1 MAAARPSPAFLGSI
15 SWLPF
20 LAPDL
25 SAAMVIKLFRKLG
38 VQSKVLAMVLLASL
52 LSLLLTGLVSYS
64 IGSKVLT
71 TAVTNQLVALRN
83 SRVDALKDYF
93 GFLRNH
99 VLTMSE
105 GFLVIDGLRDFRAA
119 YPKLQNTTLS
129 AEQQK
134 KLVAY
139 YTDVFIPK
147 LKKNVD
153 GEPALATYLPNTPAD
168 RYLTYH
174 YTANN
179 PRAPKLD
186 ELEDAGDGSEY
197 SGVHRKYSKRFHRL
211 TEVFGYRDIFLVD
224 IDSGNVLFSVAK
236 EADMGSNLK
245 TGIYADTALG
255 RTFEEIRKSHD
266 PYFVYISDMEHYKAS
281 FGEPAFFIG
290 STVFDGDKFI
300 GALIYQLNPEAIDR
314 VMTDNKKWEQQ
325 GLGKTG
331 ESFLVGQDFKF
342 RSSPRVFLENPDQYF
357 KILRAQG
364 VSQEKIDWI
373 KRANSPV
380 LIQEVKT
387 EGARRALAGQTGETQ
402 DIDYRGKLVLKS
414 YQPIR
419 IGTLEWG
426 LVSKIDKAEAL
437 QGVRRL
443 RDAMLLLGAILIPL
457 LTLMS
462 LALARSFIQPIQRLM
477 RATKQIIA
485 GDSAVQVK
493 VDSEDEFG
501 ELSHS
506 FNSMAHTLQQRE
518 ESIRSQ
524 LQENDRL
531 LLNILPARTAERLKQ
546 GEQSITEQYP
556 SVSVLYADLEGFQ
569 DLSAE
574 LAPDQ
579 AIVVLN
585 ELIGAF
591 DDAAERCGVEK
602 LRSTGSNYLAVCGLS
617 VPRIDDEKRT
627 VELALA
633 MLQVVERLSAKHG
646 VRLSLDI
653 GIHAGAL
660 AAGVVGSGKFYYDV
674 WGETVTIA
682 RAIHISP
689 KQNVIQV
696 TDPVRQALDGLY
708 SFEPLAPVEVKGE
721 GVITVWELT
730 RLDPAL
736 VPAAVGGPT

>member
-1 MAAARPSPAFLGSI
+1 
-15 SWLPF
+15 
-20 LAPDL
+20 
-25 SAAMVIKLFRKLG
+25 MVIKLFRKLG

-52 LSLLLTGLVSYS
+52 LSLLLTGLLSYN
-64 IGSKVLT
+64 IGSRVLT
-71 TAVTNQLVALRN
+71 TAVTNQLVAMRN
-83 SRVDALKDYF
+83 ARAEALKDYF

-105 GFLVIDGLRDFRAA
+105 GFLVVDSIRDFRAA
-119 YPKLQNTTLS
+119 YPKLENIKLNP
-129 AEQQK
+129 EQRK

-147 LKKNVD
+147 LKKNVEGD
-153 GEPALATYLPNTPAD
+153 PALATYLPQNGAD
-168 RYLTYH
+168 SFFSYY

-179 PRAPKLD
+179 PNPENFELLD
-186 ELEDAGDGSEY
+186 DAGDGSEY
-197 SGVHRKYSKRFHRL
+197 SAFHRKYNKPFRRL
-211 TEVFGYRDIFLVD
+211 AKIFGYSDVFLVD
-224 IDSGNVLFSVAK
+224 IDTANVVYSVAK

-245 TGIYADTALG
+245 TGVFADTALA
-255 RTFEEIRKSHD
+255 RTFDEVRKSRD
-266 PYFVYISDMEHYKAS
+266 PNFVYISDIEHYKAS

-300 GALIYQLNPEAIDR
+300 GALIYQINPEEIDR
-314 VMTDNKKWEQQ
+314 VMTFNRKWELK

-331 ESFLVGQDFKF
+331 EAFVVGQDFKL
-342 RSSPRVFLENPDQYF
+342 RSSLRTFLQNPDQYF
-357 KILRAQG
+357 QTLRSGG

-387 EGARRALAGQTGETQ
+387 EGAKLSLAGQSGEMEEV
-402 DIDYRGKLVLKS
+402 DYRGKRVLKS
-414 YQPIR
+414 FQPLR
-419 IGTLEWG
+419 IGKHEWG
-426 LVSKIDKAEAL
+426 LVVKIDRAEAL
-437 QGVRRL
+437 QGVRHM
-443 RDAMLLLGAILIPL
+443 RDALLLLGAILIPL

-462 LALARSFIQPIQRLM
+462 LALARSFIRPIQRLM
-477 RATKQIIA
+477 GATKQIIA

-493 VDSEDEFG
+493 VDSADEFG
-501 ELSHS
+501 ELSSS
-506 FNSMAHTLQQRE
+506 FNSMAATLQQRE
-518 ESIRSQ
+518 EAIRSQ

-574 LAPDQ
+574 LEPDQ

-696 TDPVRQALDGLY
+696 TEPVRQALDGLY

-721 GVITVWELT
+721 GVIPIWELT

-736 VPAAVGGPT
+736 VAVAVGGAA

>member
-1 MAAARPSPAFLGSI
+1 
-15 SWLPF
+15 
-20 LAPDL
+20 
-25 SAAMVIKLFRKLG
+25 MVIKLFRKLG

-64 IGSKVLT
+64 IGSNVLT

-83 SRVDALKDYF
+83 SRAEALQDYF

-99 VLTMSE
+99 VLTSSE
-105 GFLVIDGLRDFRAA
+105 GFLVIDGLKDFRAA
-119 YPKLQNTTLS
+119 FPKLQNTTLS

-147 LKKNVD
+147 LKKNLE

-168 RYLTYH
+168 RYLSYH

-179 PRAPKLD
+179 PRAPHLD

-197 SGVHRKYSKRFHRL
+197 SAVHRKYAKRFHRL
-211 TEVFGYRDIFLVD
+211 AEVFGYRDIFLVD

-255 RTFEEIRKSHD
+255 KTFDEIRKSRD
-266 PYFVYISDMEHYKAS
+266 PYFVYISDFEHYKAS

-300 GALIYQLNPEAIDR
+300 GALIYQINPEAIDR
-314 VMTDNKKWEQQ
+314 VMTFNKKWEDK

-331 ESFLVGQDFKF
+331 ESFLVGQDFKL
-342 RSSPRVFLENPDQYF
+342 RSSFREFLETPDQYF
-357 KILRAQG
+357 KTLRSKG

-387 EGARRALAGQTGETQ
+387 EGAKRSLAGQSGEMEEV
-402 DIDYRGKLVLKS
+402 DYRGKRVLKS
-414 YQPIR
+414 FQPLR
-419 IGTLEWG
+419 IGNHEWG
-426 LVSKIDKAEAL
+426 LVAKIDKAEAL

-443 RDAMLLLGAILIPL
+443 RDALLLLGAILIPL

-462 LALARSFIQPIQRLM
+462 LALARTFIRPIQRLIG
-477 RATKQIIA
+477 ATKQIIA

-493 VDSEDEFG
+493 VDSADEFG
-501 ELSHS
+501 ELSSS
-506 FNSMAHTLQQRE
+506 FNSMAATLQQRE
-518 ESIRSQ
+518 EAIRSQ

-574 LAPDQ
+574 LEPDQ

-633 MLQVVERLSAKHG
+633 MLQVVDRLSAKHG

-696 TDPVRQALDGLY
+696 TEPVRRALDGLY
-708 SFEPLAPVEVKGE
+708 SFEPLPPVEVKGE
-721 GVITVWELT
+721 GVIPIWELT

-736 VPAAVGGPT
+736 VAVAVGGAA

>member
-1 MAAARPSPAFLGSI
+1 
-15 SWLPF
+15 
-20 LAPDL
+20 
-25 SAAMVIKLFRKLG
+25 MVIKLFRKLG

-83 SRVDALKDYF
+83 SRAEALKDYF

-197 SGVHRKYSKRFHRL
+197 SAVHRKYAKRFHRL

-255 RTFEEIRKSHD
+255 RTFEEIRKSRD

-300 GALIYQLNPEAIDR
+300 GALIYQLNPDAIDR

-342 RSSPRVFLENPDQYF
+342 RSSPRAFLENPDQYF

-387 EGARRALAGQTGETQ
+387 EGAKRSLAGQTGEAEEN
-402 DIDYRGKLVLKS
+402 DYRG
-414 YQPIR
+414 IR
-419 IGTLEWG
+419 
-426 LVSKIDKAEAL
+426 V
-437 QGVRRL
+437 
-443 RDAMLLLGAILIPL
+443 
-457 LTLMS
+457 
-462 LALARSFIQPIQRLM
+462 
-477 RATKQIIA
+477 
-485 GDSAVQVK
+485 
-493 VDSEDEFG
+493 
-501 ELSHS
+501 
-506 FNSMAHTLQQRE
+506 
-518 ESIRSQ
+518 
-524 LQENDRL
+524 
-531 LLNILPARTAERLKQ
+531 
-546 GEQSITEQYP
+546 
-556 SVSVLYADLEGFQ
+556 
-569 DLSAE
+569 
-574 LAPDQ
+574 
-579 AIVVLN
+579 
-585 ELIGAF
+585 
-591 DDAAERCGVEK
+591 
-602 LRSTGSNYLAVCGLS
+602 
-617 VPRIDDEKRT
+617 
-627 VELALA
+627 
-633 MLQVVERLSAKHG
+633 
-646 VRLSLDI
+646 
-653 GIHAGAL
+653 
-660 AAGVVGSGKFYYDV
+660 
-674 WGETVTIA
+674 
-682 RAIHISP
+682 
-689 KQNVIQV
+689 
-696 TDPVRQALDGLY
+696 
-708 SFEPLAPVEVKGE
+708 
-721 GVITVWELT
+721 
-730 RLDPAL
+730 
-736 VPAAVGGPT
+736 

>member
-1 MAAARPSPAFLGSI
+1 
-15 SWLPF
+15 
-20 LAPDL
+20 
-25 SAAMVIKLFRKLG
+25 MVIKFFRKLG

-64 IGSKVLT
+64 IGSHVLT
-71 TAVTNQLVALRN
+71 TAVTNQLIVLRD
-83 SRVDALKDYF
+83 SRAEAINKYF
-93 GFLRNH
+93 DFLNNH
-99 VLTMSE
+99 VLTMGE
-105 GFLVIDGLRDFRAA
+105 GFLVIDGLKEFRAA
-119 YPKLQNTTLS
+119 FPKLDSTVLS
-129 AEQQK
+129 PDQQK
-134 KLVAY
+134 KMLAY
-139 YTDVFIPK
+139 YNDVFMPK
-147 LKKNVD
+147 LRKNVE
-153 GEPALATYLPNTPAD
+153 GNPALATYLPQTPAD
-168 RYLTYH
+168 RFFSYH

-179 PRAPKLD
+179 PYPKQPGLLD
-186 ELEDAGDGSEY
+186 DAGDGSEY
-197 SGVHRKYSKRFHRL
+197 SAIHRKYNFRFRRL
-211 TEVFGYRDIFLVD
+211 AEIFGYRDILLVD
-224 IDSGNVLFSVAK
+224 IDTANVVYSVAK
-236 EADMGSNLK
+236 DADLGSNLK
-245 TGIYADTALG
+245 TGIYADTALAK
-255 RTFEEIRKSHD
+255 TFDEIRKSRD
-266 PYFVYISDMEHYKAS
+266 PNFVYISDMEHYKAS
-281 FGEPAFFIG
+281 FGEPSFFIG
-290 STVFDGDKFI
+290 TTVFDGDKFI
-300 GALIYQLNPEAIDR
+300 GALIYQLNPESIDR
-314 VMTDNKKWEQQ
+314 VMTDNKKWEQH

-331 ESFLVGQDFKF
+331 ETFLVGQDFKL
-342 RSSPRVFLENPDQYF
+342 RSTLRAFLQTPDQYYQT
-357 KILRAQG
+357 LRSNG
-364 VSQEKIDWI
+364 VSQEKIVSI
-373 KRANSPV
+373 KRANTPV
-380 LIQEVKT
+380 LIQEVKSD
-387 EGARRALAGQTGETQ
+387 GAMRPLAGQTGEAQ
-402 DIDYRGKLVLKS
+402 EYDYRGKFALKA

-419 IGTLEWG
+419 IGNFEWG
-426 LVSKIDKAEAL
+426 LVAKIDKAEAL
-437 QGVRRL
+437 QGVTQL
-443 RDAMLLLGAILIPL
+443 RNALLLLGAILIPL

-477 RATKQIIA
+477 GATKQIIA

-493 VDSEDEFG
+493 VDSADEFG
-501 ELSHS
+501 ELSSS
-506 FNSMAHTLQQRE
+506 FNSMAATLQQRE
-518 ESIRSQ
+518 EAILSQ

-574 LAPDQ
+574 LEPDQ

-627 VELALA
+627 VELALS
-633 MLQVVERLSAKHG
+633 MLQVVERLSIKHG

-696 TDPVRQALDGLY
+696 TEPVRRALDGLY

-721 GVITVWELT
+721 GVIPIWELT

-736 VPAAVGGPT
+736 VSAAVGGAA

>member
-1 MAAARPSPAFLGSI
+1 
-15 SWLPF
+15 
-20 LAPDL
+20 
-25 SAAMVIKLFRKLG
+25 
-38 VQSKVLAMVLLASL
+38 
-52 LSLLLTGLVSYS
+52 
-64 IGSKVLT
+64 
-71 TAVTNQLVALRN
+71 
-83 SRVDALKDYF
+83 
-93 GFLRNH
+93 
-99 VLTMSE
+99 
-105 GFLVIDGLRDFRAA
+105 
-119 YPKLQNTTLS
+119 
-129 AEQQK
+129 
-134 KLVAY
+134 
-139 YTDVFIPK
+139 
-147 LKKNVD
+147 
-153 GEPALATYLPNTPAD
+153 
-168 RYLTYH
+168 
-174 YTANN
+174 
-179 PRAPKLD
+179 
-186 ELEDAGDGSEY
+186 
-197 SGVHRKYSKRFHRL
+197 
-211 TEVFGYRDIFLVD
+211 
-224 IDSGNVLFSVAK
+224 
-236 EADMGSNLK
+236 
-245 TGIYADTALG
+245 
-255 RTFEEIRKSHD
+255 
-266 PYFVYISDMEHYKAS
+266 VYISDIEHYKAS
-281 FGEPAFFIG
+281 FGEPAIFIG

-300 GALIYQLNPEAIDR
+300 GALIYQINPEQIDR
-314 VMTDNKKWEQQ
+314 VMTFNRKWELK

-331 ESFLVGQDFKF
+331 EAFVVGQDFKL
-342 RSSPRVFLENPDQYF
+342 RSSLRTFLQNPDQYF
-357 KILRAQG
+357 KTLRSSG

-380 LIQEVKT
+380 LIQEVTT
-387 EGARRALAGQTGETQ
+387 EGAKRSLAGQTGEMEEV
-402 DIDYRGKLVLKS
+402 DYRGKRVLKS
-414 YQPIR
+414 YQPLR
-419 IGTLEWG
+419 IGKHEWG
-426 LVSKIDKAEAL
+426 LVVKIDKAEAL

-477 RATKQIIA
+477 GATKQIIA

-493 VDSEDEFG
+493 VDSADEFG
-501 ELSHS
+501 ELSSS
-506 FNSMAHTLQQRE
+506 FNSMAATMQQRE
-518 ESIRSQ
+518 EAILSQ

-574 LAPDQ
+574 LEPDQ

-633 MLQVVERLSAKHG
+633 MLQVVERLSVKHG

-696 TDPVRQALDGLY
+696 TEPVRQALEGLY

-721 GVITVWELT
+721 GVIPIWELT

-736 VPAAVGGPT
+736 VSAAVGEAG

>member
-1 MAAARPSPAFLGSI
+1 
-15 SWLPF
+15 
-20 LAPDL
+20 
-25 SAAMVIKLFRKLG
+25 MVIKLFRKLG

-52 LSLLLTGLVSYS
+52 LSLLLTGLLSYN
-64 IGSKVLT
+64 IGSSVLT
-71 TAVTNQLVALRN
+71 TAVTNQLVAMRN
-83 SRVDALKDYF
+83 SRAEALKDYF

-105 GFLVIDGLRDFRAA
+105 GFLVIDGLKDFRAA
-119 YPKLQNTTLS
+119 FLKLQNTTLS

-147 LKKNVD
+147 LKKNLE

-179 PRAPKLD
+179 PRAPHLD

-197 SGVHRKYSKRFHRL
+197 SAVHRKYAKRFHRL
-211 TEVFGYRDIFLVD
+211 AEVFGYRDIFLVD

-255 RTFEEIRKSHD
+255 KTFDEIRKSRD
-266 PYFVYISDMEHYKAS
+266 PYFVYISDIEHYKAS

-300 GALIYQLNPEAIDR
+300 GALIYQINPEQIDR
-314 VMTDNKKWEQQ
+314 VMTFNKKWEDK

-331 ESFLVGQDFKF
+331 ESFLVGQDFKL
-342 RSSPRVFLENPDQYF
+342 RSSFREFLENPDQYF
-357 KILRAQG
+357 QTLRAKG

-387 EGARRALAGQTGETQ
+387 EGAKRSLAGQTGEMEEV
-402 DIDYRGKLVLKS
+402 DYRGKRVLKS
-414 YQPIR
+414 FQPIR
-419 IGTLEWG
+419 IGNFEWG
-426 LVSKIDKAEAL
+426 LVAKIDEAEAL

-443 RDAMLLLGAILIPL
+443 RIALLLLGAILIPL

-462 LALARSFIQPIQRLM
+462 LRLADTFIRPIQRLIG
-477 RATKQIIA
+477 ATKQIIA
-485 GDSAVQVK
+485 GDSSVKVK
-493 VDSEDEFG
+493 VDSADEFG
-501 ELSHS
+501 ELSSS
-506 FNSMAHTLQQRE
+506 FNSMAATLQQRE
-518 ESIRSQ
+518 EAIRSQ

-569 DLSAE
+569 DLSSE
-574 LAPDQ
+574 LEPDQ

-633 MLQVVERLSAKHG
+633 MLQVVDRLSAKHG

-696 TDPVRQALDGLY
+696 TEPVRRALDGLY

-721 GVITVWELT
+721 GVIPIWELT

-736 VPAAVGGPT
+736 VAVAAGGAA

>member
-1 MAAARPSPAFLGSI
+1 
-15 SWLPF
+15 
-20 LAPDL
+20 
-25 SAAMVIKLFRKLG
+25 MVLKLFRQLG

-64 IGSKVLT
+64 IGSHVLT

-83 SRVDALKDYF
+83 SRVESIKDYF
-93 GFLRNH
+93 GFLSKH
-99 VLTMSE
+99 VLTMGE
-105 GFLVIDGLRDFRAA
+105 GFLVIDSLKDFRAA
-119 YPKLQNTTLS
+119 YPKLQSTTLS

-139 YTDVFIPK
+139 YTDVFVPR
-147 LKKNVD
+147 LKKNID

-168 RYLTYH
+168 RYITYH

-179 PRAPKLD
+179 PRAPHLD
-186 ELEDAGDGSEY
+186 ELQDAGDGSEY
-197 SGVHRKYSKRFHRL
+197 SAVHRKSSQRFRRL
-211 TEVFGYRDIFLVD
+211 AEVFDYRDIFLVD
-224 IDSGNVLFSVAK
+224 VDSADVLFSVAK

-245 TGIYADTALG
+245 TGVYADTALAK
-255 RTFEEIRKSHD
+255 TFEEIRKSRD
-266 PYFVYISDMEHYKAS
+266 PNFVYISDIEHYKAS
-281 FGEPAFFIG
+281 FGEPAFFVG
-290 STVFDGDKFI
+290 TTVFDGDQFI

-331 ESFLVGQDFKF
+331 ESFLVAQDFKL
-342 RSSPRVFLENPDQYF
+342 RSSPRAFLENPDQNF
-357 KILRAQG
+357 QALRAQG
-364 VSQEKIDWI
+364 VAKEKIDWI

-380 LIQEVKT
+380 LIQEVRT
-387 EGARRALAGQTGETQ
+387 EGTKRALAGQTGEAEEV
-402 DIDYRGKLVLKS
+402 DYRGKRVLNS

-419 IGTLEWG
+419 IGNFEWG
-426 LVSKIDKAEAL
+426 LVTKIDKAEAL
-437 QGVRRL
+437 QGVFRL
-443 RDAMLLLGAILIPL
+443 RDALLLLGAILIPL

-493 VDSEDEFG
+493 VDSDDEFG
-501 ELSHS
+501 ELSRS
-506 FNSMAHTLQQRE
+506 FNSMATTLEQRE
-518 ESIRSQ
+518 EAIRSQ

-574 LAPDQ
+574 LAPGQ

-660 AAGVVGSGKFYYDV
+660 TAGVVGSGKFYYDV
-674 WGETVTIA
+674 WGEPVTIA

-696 TDPVRQALDGLY
+696 TEPVRRALDGLY

-721 GVITVWELT
+721 GVIPIWELT

-736 VPAAVGGPT
+736 VSAAAGGAA

>member
-1 MAAARPSPAFLGSI
+1 
-15 SWLPF
+15 
-20 LAPDL
+20 
-25 SAAMVIKLFRKLG
+25 MVIKLFRKLG

-64 IGSKVLT
+64 IGSHVLT
-71 TAVTNQLVALRN
+71 KAATNQLVALRN
-83 SRVDALKDYF
+83 SRVESIKDYF
-93 GFLRNH
+93 GFLSNH
-99 VLTMSE
+99 VLTMGE
-105 GFLVIDGLRDFRAA
+105 GFLVIDSLKDFRAA

-139 YTDVFIPK
+139 YTDIFIPR

-168 RYLTYH
+168 RYTTYH

-179 PRAPKLD
+179 PRAPHLE
-186 ELEDAGDGSEY
+186 ELEDAGDGSAY
-197 SGVHRKYSKRFHRL
+197 SAVHRKYSKRFRRL
-211 TEVFGYRDIFLVD
+211 AEVFGYRDIFLVD
-224 IDSGNVLFSVAK
+224 IDSANVLFSVAK
-236 EADMGSNLK
+236 EADMGSNLR
-245 TGIYADTALG
+245 TGVYADSALAK
-255 RTFEEIRKSHD
+255 TFEEIRKSRD
-266 PYFVYISDMEHYKAS
+266 PNFVYISDIEHYKAS
-281 FGEPAFFIG
+281 FGEPAFFVG
-290 STVFDGDKFI
+290 TTVFDGDQFI
-300 GALIYQLNPEAIDR
+300 GALIYQLNPGAIDR

-331 ESFLVGQDFKF
+331 ESFLVAQDSKL
-342 RSSPRVFLENPDQYF
+342 RSSPRAFLENPVQYF
-357 KILRAQG
+357 QALRSQG

-387 EGARRALAGQTGETQ
+387 EAAKRALAGKTGEV
-402 DIDYRGKLVLKS
+402 DYIDYRGKNALAS

-419 IGTLEWG
+419 LGQAEWG
-426 LVSKIDKAEAL
+426 LVAKIDKAEAL

-443 RDAMLLLGAILIPL
+443 RDALLLLGAILIPL

-493 VDSEDEFG
+493 VDSDDEFG
-501 ELSHS
+501 ELSRS
-506 FNSMAHTLQQRE
+506 FNSMATTLQQRE
-518 ESIRSQ
+518 EAIRSQ

-546 GEQSITEQYP
+546 GEQSITEQYQ

-574 LAPDQ
+574 LSPDQ

-591 DDAAERCGVEK
+591 DDAADRCGVEK
-602 LRSTGSNYLAVCGLS
+602 LRSTGSIYLAVCGLS
-617 VPRIDDEKRT
+617 VPRVDDEKRT

-633 MLQVVERLSAKHG
+633 MLQVVQRLSAKHG
-646 VRLSLDI
+646 VHLSLDI
-653 GIHAGAL
+653 GIHTGAL
-660 AAGVVGSGKFYYDV
+660 AAGVVGLGKFYYDV

-682 RAIHISP
+682 RAVHASP
-689 KQNVIQV
+689 KRNVIQV
-696 TDPVRQALDGLY
+696 TEPVRRALDGLY

-721 GVITVWELT
+721 GVIPIWGLT

-736 VPAAVGGPT
+736 VSAAAGGAA

>member
-1 MAAARPSPAFLGSI
+1 
-15 SWLPF
+15 
-20 LAPDL
+20 
-25 SAAMVIKLFRKLG
+25 MVLKLFRRLG

-52 LSLLLTGLVSYS
+52 LSLLLTGLVSFS
-64 IGSKVLT
+64 IGSNVLSK
-71 TAVTNQLVALRN
+71 AVTNQLVALRD
-83 SRVDALKDYF
+83 SRAEALKDYF
-93 GFLRNH
+93 GFLSNH

-105 GFLVIDGLRDFRAA
+105 GFLVIDGLNDFRAA

-129 AEQQK
+129 ADQQK

-139 YTDVFIPK
+139 YTDVFLPK
-147 LKKNVD
+147 LKKNLD

-179 PRAPKLD
+179 PRAPRLD

-197 SGVHRKYSKRFHRL
+197 SAVHRKYAKRFHRL
-211 TEVFGYRDIFLVD
+211 TEVFNYRDIFLVD
-224 IDSGNVLFSVAK
+224 IDSGDVLFSVSK

-245 TGIYADTALG
+245 TGVYADTALAK
-255 RTFEEIRKSHD
+255 TFEEIRKSRD
-266 PYFVYISDMEHYKAS
+266 PYFVYISDIEHYKAS

-300 GALIYQLNPEAIDR
+300 GALIYQLNPEAINR
-314 VMTDNKKWEQQ
+314 VMTDNKQWEKQ

-342 RSSPRVFLENPDQYF
+342 RSSPRAFLENPDQYF
-357 KILRAQG
+357 QNLRTQG

-373 KRANSPV
+373 KRTNSPI
-380 LIQEVKT
+380 LIQEVRT
-387 EGARRALAGQTGETQ
+387 EGAKRALAGQTGEAEEV
-402 DIDYRGKLVLKS
+402 DYRGKRVLKS

-419 IGTLEWG
+419 IGKHEWG
-426 LVSKIDKAEAL
+426 LVAKIDKAEAL

-443 RDAMLLLGAILIPL
+443 RDALLLLGAILIPL

-462 LALARSFIQPIQRLM
+462 LALARSFIQPIQRLI

-493 VDSEDEFG
+493 VESGDEFG
-501 ELSHS
+501 ELSSS
-506 FNSMAHTLQQRE
+506 FNSMAATLQQRE
-518 ESIRSQ
+518 EAIRSQ

-569 DLSAE
+569 DLSSE
-574 LAPDQ
+574 LEPDQ

-633 MLQVVERLSAKHG
+633 MLQVVERLSVKHG

-696 TDPVRQALDGLY
+696 TEPVRQALEGLY

-721 GVITVWELT
+721 GVISIWELT

-736 VPAAVGGPT
+736 VSAAMGGAA

>member
-1 MAAARPSPAFLGSI
+1 MIL
-15 SWLPF
+15 
-20 LAPDL
+20 
-25 SAAMVIKLFRKLG
+25 KLFRQLG
-38 VQSKVLAMVLLASL
+38 VQSKVLSMVLLASL

-64 IGSKVLT
+64 IGSHVLT
-71 TAVTNQLVALRN
+71 SVATNQLVALRN
-83 SRVDALKDYF
+83 SRVEAIKEYF
-93 GFLRNH
+93 GFLSNH
-99 VLTMSE
+99 VLTMGE
-105 GFLVIDGLRDFRAA
+105 GFLVIDSLKDFRSA

-139 YTDVFIPK
+139 YTNVFMPR
-147 LKKNVD
+147 LKKNVE

-168 RYLTYH
+168 RYITYH
-174 YTANN
+174 YTVNN
-179 PRAPKLD
+179 PRAPHLD

-197 SGVHRKYSKRFHRL
+197 SAVHRKYSKRFRRL
-211 TEVFGYRDIFLVD
+211 AEVFGYHDIFLVD
-224 IDSGNVLFSVAK
+224 IDSANVLFSVAK

-245 TGIYADTALG
+245 TGVYADTALAN
-255 RTFEEIRKSHD
+255 TFEEIRKSRD
-266 PYFVYISDMEHYKAS
+266 PNFVYISDIEHYKAS
-281 FGEPAFFIG
+281 FGEPAFFVG
-290 STVFDGDKFI
+290 TTVFDGDQFI
-300 GALIYQLNPEAIDR
+300 GALIYQVSPEAIDR
-314 VMTDNKKWEQQ
+314 VMTDNKRWEQQ

-331 ESFLVGQDFKF
+331 ESFLVAQDLKL
-342 RSSPRVFLENPDQYF
+342 RSSPRIFLENPDQYF
-357 KILRAQG
+357 QTLRSQG

-373 KRANSPV
+373 KRAHSPI

-387 EGARRALAGQTGETQ
+387 EASRRAVSGKTGEV
-402 DIDYRGKLVLKS
+402 DYIDYRGKEALAS

-419 IGTLEWG
+419 IGKFEWG
-426 LVSKIDKAEAL
+426 LVAKIDKAEAL

-443 RDAMLLLGAILIPL
+443 RDALLLLGAILIPL
-457 LTLMS
+457 LTLLS

-501 ELSHS
+501 ELSRS
-506 FNSMAHTLQQRE
+506 FNSMAATLQQRE
-518 ESIRSQ
+518 EAIRSQ

-633 MLQVVERLSAKHG
+633 MVQVVERLSAKHG

-653 GIHAGAL
+653 GIHTGAL
-660 AAGVVGSGKFYYDV
+660 AAGVVGRGKFYYDV
-674 WGETVTIA
+674 WGETMTIA
-682 RAIHISP
+682 RAIHASP

-696 TDPVRQALDGLY
+696 TEPVVRALDGLY
-708 SFEPLAPVEVKGE
+708 SFEPLGPVEVKGE
-721 GVITVWELT
+721 GVIPIWELT

-736 VPAAVGGPT
+736 VSAAAGGAA

>member
-1 MAAARPSPAFLGSI
+1 
-15 SWLPF
+15 
-20 LAPDL
+20 
-25 SAAMVIKLFRKLG
+25 MVLKLFRQLG

-64 IGSKVLT
+64 IGSHVLSK
-71 TAVTNQLVALRN
+71 AVTNQLVALRN
-83 SRVDALKDYF
+83 SRVESIKDYF
-93 GFLRNH
+93 GFLSNH
-99 VLTMSE
+99 VLTMGE
-105 GFLVIDGLRDFRAA
+105 GFLVIDSLKDFRAA

-139 YTDVFIPK
+139 YTDIFIPR

-168 RYLTYH
+168 RYISYH

-179 PRAPKLD
+179 PRAPHLD

-197 SGVHRKYSKRFHRL
+197 SAVHRKYSKRFRRL
-211 TEVFGYRDIFLVD
+211 ADVFGYRDIFLVD
-224 IDSGNVLFSVAK
+224 IDSANVLFSVAK

-245 TGIYADTALG
+245 TGVYADTALAK
-255 RTFEEIRKSHD
+255 TFEEIRKSRD
-266 PYFVYISDMEHYKAS
+266 PNFVYISDIEHYKAS
-281 FGEPAFFIG
+281 FGEPAFFVG
-290 STVFDGDKFI
+290 TTVFDGDQFI

-331 ESFLVGQDFKF
+331 ESFLVAQDFKF
-342 RSSPRVFLENPDQYF
+342 RSSPRAFLENPDQYF
-357 KILRAQG
+357 QTLRAQG
-364 VSQEKIDWI
+364 VAKEKIDWI

-380 LIQEVKT
+380 LIQEVRT
-387 EGARRALAGQTGETQ
+387 EGAKRALAGQTGETE
-402 DIDYRGKLVLKS
+402 DVDYRGKRVLKS

-419 IGTLEWG
+419 IGNFEWG
-426 LVSKIDKAEAL
+426 LVTKIDKAEAL
-437 QGVRRL
+437 QGVYRL
-443 RDAMLLLGAILIPL
+443 RDALLLLGAILIPL

-462 LALARSFIQPIQRLM
+462 LGLARSFIQPIQRLM

-493 VDSEDEFG
+493 VDSDDEFG
-501 ELSHS
+501 ELSRS
-506 FNSMAHTLQQRE
+506 FNSMATTLQQRE
-518 ESIRSQ
+518 EAIRSQ

-653 GIHAGAL
+653 GIHTGAL
-660 AAGVVGSGKFYYDV
+660 AAGVVGRGKFYYDV
-674 WGETVTIA
+674 WGETMTIA
-682 RAIHISP
+682 RAIHASP

-696 TDPVRQALDGLY
+696 TEPVVRALDGLY
-708 SFEPLAPVEVKGE
+708 SFDPLTPVEVKGE
-721 GVITVWELT
+721 GVIPIWELT

-736 VPAAVGGPT
+736 VSAAAGGAA

>member
-1 MAAARPSPAFLGSI
+1 
-15 SWLPF
+15 
-20 LAPDL
+20 
-25 SAAMVIKLFRKLG
+25 MVLKLFRQLG
-38 VQSKVLAMVLLASL
+38 VQSKVLAMVLLASM

-64 IGSKVLT
+64 IGSHVLT

-83 SRVDALKDYF
+83 SRVEAIGDYF

-99 VLTMSE
+99 VLTMGE
-105 GFLVIDGLRDFRAA
+105 GFLVIDGLKDFRAA

-139 YTDVFIPK
+139 YTDVFIPR

-168 RYLTYH
+168 RYITYY

-179 PRAPKLD
+179 PRAPHLD
-186 ELEDAGDGSEY
+186 ELQDAGDGSEY
-197 SGVHRKYSKRFHRL
+197 SAVHRKYSHRFRRL
-211 TEVFGYRDIFLVD
+211 AEVFGYRDIFLVD
-224 IDSGNVLFSVAK
+224 VDSAEVLFSVAK
-236 EADMGSNLK
+236 EADMGSNLR
-245 TGIYADTALG
+245 TGVYADTALAK
-255 RTFEEIRKSHD
+255 TFDEIRKSRD
-266 PYFVYISDMEHYKAS
+266 PNFVYISDIEHYKAS
-281 FGEPAFFIG
+281 FGEPALFIG
-290 STVFDGDKFI
+290 TTVFDGDQFI
-300 GALIYQLNPEAIDR
+300 GALIYQVNPGAIDR

-331 ESFLVGQDFKF
+331 ESFLVAQDFKL
-342 RSSPRVFLENPDQYF
+342 RSSPRAFLENPDQYF
-357 KILRAQG
+357 QTLRAQG
-364 VSQEKIDWI
+364 VTKEKIDWI

-380 LIQEVKT
+380 LIQEVRT
-387 EGARRALAGQTGETQ
+387 EGAKRALAGQTGEAEEV
-402 DIDYRGKLVLKS
+402 DYRGKRVFKS
-414 YQPIR
+414 FQPIR
-419 IGTLEWG
+419 IGNFEWG
-426 LVSKIDKAEAL
+426 LVTKIDKAEAL
-437 QGVRRL
+437 QGVYRL
-443 RDAMLLLGAILIPL
+443 RDALLLLGAILIPL

-485 GDSAVQVK
+485 GDSSVQVK
-493 VDSEDEFG
+493 VDSADEFG
-501 ELSHS
+501 ELSRS
-506 FNSMAHTLQQRE
+506 FNSMATTLQQRE

-653 GIHAGAL
+653 GIHTGAL
-660 AAGVVGSGKFYYDV
+660 AAGVVGRGKFYYDV
-674 WGETVTIA
+674 WGETMTIA
-682 RAIHISP
+682 RAIHASP

-696 TDPVRQALDGLY
+696 TEPVVRALDGLY
-708 SFEPLAPVEVKGE
+708 SFDPLTPVEVKGE
-721 GVITVWELT
+721 GVIPIWELT
-730 RLDPAL
+730 RLDAAL
-736 VPAAVGGPT
+736 VSAAAGGAG

>member
-1 MAAARPSPAFLGSI
+1 
-15 SWLPF
+15 
-20 LAPDL
+20 
-25 SAAMVIKLFRKLG
+25 MVLKLFRQLG
-38 VQSKVLAMVLLASL
+38 VQSKVLAMVLLASM

-64 IGSKVLT
+64 IGSHVLT

-83 SRVDALKDYF
+83 SRVEAIRDYF
-93 GFLRNH
+93 GFLSNH

-105 GFLVIDGLRDFRAA
+105 GFLVIDGLKDFRAA

-139 YTDVFIPK
+139 YTDVFIPR

-168 RYLTYH
+168 RYITYH

-179 PRAPKLD
+179 PRAPHLD
-186 ELEDAGDGSEY
+186 ELQDAGDGSEY
-197 SGVHRKYSKRFHRL
+197 SAVHRKYSQRFRRL
-211 TEVFGYRDIFLVD
+211 AEVFGYRDIFLVD
-224 IDSGNVLFSVAK
+224 VDSADVLFSVAK
-236 EADMGSNLK
+236 EADMGSNLR
-245 TGIYADTALG
+245 TGVYADTALAK
-255 RTFEEIRKSHD
+255 TFDEIRKSRD
-266 PYFVYISDMEHYKAS
+266 PNFVYISDIEHYKAS
-281 FGEPAFFIG
+281 FGEPALFIG
-290 STVFDGDKFI
+290 TTVFDGDQFI
-300 GALIYQLNPEAIDR
+300 GALIYQVNPGAIDR

-331 ESFLVGQDFKF
+331 ESFLVAQDFKF
-342 RSSPRVFLENPDQYF
+342 RSSPRAFLENPDQYF
-357 KILRAQG
+357 QTLRAQG
-364 VSQEKIDWI
+364 VTKEKIDWI

-380 LIQEVKT
+380 LIQEVRT
-387 EGARRALAGQTGETQ
+387 EGAKRALAGQTGEAEEV
-402 DIDYRGKLVLKS
+402 DYRGKRVFKS
-414 YQPIR
+414 FQPIR
-419 IGTLEWG
+419 IGNFEWG
-426 LVSKIDKAEAL
+426 LVTKIDKAEAL
-437 QGVRRL
+437 QGVYRL
-443 RDAMLLLGAILIPL
+443 RDALLLLGAILIPL

-477 RATKQIIA
+477 RATKQIMA
-485 GDSAVQVK
+485 GDSSVQVK
-493 VDSEDEFG
+493 VDSADEFG
-501 ELSHS
+501 ELSRS
-506 FNSMAHTLQQRE
+506 FNSMATTLQQRE

-696 TDPVRQALDGLY
+696 TEPVRQALDGLY

-721 GVITVWELT
+721 GVISIWELS

-736 VPAAVGGPT
+736 VPAAVGGAA

>member
-1 MAAARPSPAFLGSI
+1 
-15 SWLPF
+15 
-20 LAPDL
+20 
-25 SAAMVIKLFRKLG
+25 MVLKLFRQLG

-64 IGSKVLT
+64 IGSHVLT
-71 TAVTNQLVALRN
+71 TAATNQLIALRN
-83 SRVDALKDYF
+83 SRVESIKDYF
-93 GFLRNH
+93 GFLSNH
-99 VLTMSE
+99 VLTMGE
-105 GFLVIDGLRDFRAA
+105 GFLVIDSLKDFRAA
-119 YPKLQNTTLS
+119 FAKLDSTVLS
-129 AEQQK
+129 PEQQK
-134 KLVAY
+134 KLVGY
-139 YTDVFIPK
+139 YSDVFMPK
-147 LKKNVD
+147 LKKNVEGD
-153 GEPALATYLPNTPAD
+153 PALATYLPQTPAD
-168 RYLTYH
+168 RFFSYY

-179 PRAPKLD
+179 PYPQQPAQLD
-186 ELEDAGDGSEY
+186 DAGDGSEY
-197 SGVHRKYSKRFHRL
+197 SASHRKYNNRFRRL
-211 TEVFGYRDIFLVD
+211 AEVFGYRDIFLVD
-224 IDSGNVLFSVAK
+224 VDTANVIYSVAK

-245 TGIYADTALG
+245 TGVFADTALAK
-255 RTFEEIRKSHD
+255 TFDEIRKSRD
-266 PYFVYISDMEHYKAS
+266 PNFVYISDVEHYKAS

-290 STVFDGDKFI
+290 TTVFDGDKFI
-300 GALIYQLNPEAIDR
+300 GALIYQLNPDEIDH
-314 VMTDNKKWEQQ
+314 VMTDDKQWEQQ

-331 ESFLVGQDFKF
+331 ETFLVGQDFKF
-342 RSSPRVFLENPDQYF
+342 RSSPRAFLDNPVQYF
-357 KILRAQG
+357 KDLRAQG

-387 EGARRALAGQTGETQ
+387 EGAKRALAGQTGQAEEL
-402 DIDYRGKLVLKS
+402 DYRGKRVLKS
-414 YQPIR
+414 YQQIR
-419 IGTLEWG
+419 IGSHEWG
-426 LVSKIDKAEAL
+426 LVAKIDKAEAL

-443 RDAMLLLGAILIPL
+443 RDALLLLGAILIPL

-485 GDSAVQVK
+485 GDSSVQVK

-501 ELSHS
+501 ELSRS
-506 FNSMAHTLQQRE
+506 FNSMATTLQQRDE
-518 ESIRSQ
+518 AIRSQ

-633 MLQVVERLSAKHG
+633 MLQVVDRLSAKHG

-696 TDPVRQALDGLY
+696 TEPVRRALDGLY

-721 GVITVWELT
+721 GVIPIWELT
-730 RLDPAL
+730 RLNPAL
-736 VPAAVGGPT
+736 VSAAAGGAA

>member
-1 MAAARPSPAFLGSI
+1 
-15 SWLPF
+15 
-20 LAPDL
+20 
-25 SAAMVIKLFRKLG
+25 MVIKLFRKLG

-52 LSLLLTGLVSYS
+52 LSLLLTGLLSYN
-64 IGSKVLT
+64 IGSNVLT
-71 TAVTNQLVALRN
+71 TAVTNQLVAMRN
-83 SRVDALKDYF
+83 SRAEALKDYF

-105 GFLVIDGLRDFRAA
+105 GFLVVDSLRDFRAA
-119 YPKLQNTTLS
+119 YPKLQNIELNP
-129 AEQQK
+129 EQRK

-147 LKKNVD
+147 LKKNVE
-153 GEPALATYLPNTPAD
+153 GEPALATYLPQKGAD
-168 RYLTYH
+168 SFFSYY

-179 PRAPKLD
+179 PYPEKL
-186 ELEDAGDGSEY
+186 ELLDDAGDGSEY
-197 SGVHRKYSKRFHRL
+197 SAFHRKYNKPFRRL
-211 TEVFGYRDIFLVD
+211 AEVFGYRDVFLVD
-224 IDSGNVLFSVAK
+224 IDTANVVYSVAK

-245 TGIYADTALG
+245 TGVFADTALAK
-255 RTFEEIRKSHD
+255 TFDEIRKSRD
-266 PYFVYISDMEHYKAS
+266 PNFVYISDIEHYKPS
-281 FGEPAFFIG
+281 YGEPALFIG
-290 STVFDGDKFI
+290 SSVFDGDKFI
-300 GALIYQLNPEAIDR
+300 GALIYQINPEEIDR
-314 VMTDNKKWEQQ
+314 VITFNRKWELK

-331 ESFLVGQDFKF
+331 EAFVVGQDFKL
-342 RSSPRVFLENPDQYF
+342 RSSLRTFLQNPDQYF
-357 KILRAQG
+357 QTLRSGG

-387 EGARRALAGQTGETQ
+387 EGAKLSLAGRSGEMEEV
-402 DIDYRGKLVLKS
+402 DYRGKRVLKS
-414 YQPIR
+414 FQPLR
-419 IGTLEWG
+419 IGNHEWG
-426 LVSKIDKAEAL
+426 LVVKIDKAEAL

-443 RDAMLLLGAILIPL
+443 RDALLLLGAILIPL

-462 LALARSFIQPIQRLM
+462 LALARTFIRPIQRLIG
-477 RATKQIIA
+477 ATKQIIA

-493 VDSEDEFG
+493 VDSADEFG
-501 ELSHS
+501 ELSSS
-506 FNSMAHTLQQRE
+506 FNSMAATLQQRE
-518 ESIRSQ
+518 EAIRSQ

-574 LAPDQ
+574 LEPDQ

-633 MLQVVERLSAKHG
+633 MLQVVERLSVKHG

-682 RAIHISP
+682 RAIHLSP

-696 TDPVRQALDGLY
+696 TEPVMRALEGLY
-708 SFEPLAPVEVKGE
+708 GFEPLAPVAVKGE
-721 GVITVWELT
+721 GSIPIWELT
-730 RLDPAL
+730 RHQPAIASASAE
-736 VPAAVGGPT
+736 PEA

>member
-1 MAAARPSPAFLGSI
+1 
-15 SWLPF
+15 
-20 LAPDL
+20 
-25 SAAMVIKLFRKLG
+25 MVIKLFRKLG

-52 LSLLLTGLVSYS
+52 LSLLLTGLLSYN
-64 IGSKVLT
+64 IGSNVLT

-83 SRVDALKDYF
+83 SRAEALQDYF

-105 GFLVIDGLRDFRAA
+105 GFLVIDGLKDFRAA
-119 YPKLQNTTLS
+119 FPKLQNTTLS

-147 LKKNVD
+147 LKKNVE
-153 GEPALATYLPNTPAD
+153 GEPALATYLPNTPTD

-179 PRAPKLD
+179 PRAPHLD

-197 SGVHRKYSKRFHRL
+197 SAVHRKYAKRFHRL

-255 RTFEEIRKSHD
+255 KTFDEIRKSRD
-266 PYFVYISDMEHYKAS
+266 PYFVYISDFEHYKAS

-300 GALIYQLNPEAIDR
+300 GALIYQINPEAIDR
-314 VMTDNKKWEQQ
+314 VMTFNKKWEDK

-331 ESFLVGQDFKF
+331 ESFLVGQDFKL
-342 RSSPRVFLENPDQYF
+342 RSSFRAFLENPDQYF
-357 KILRAQG
+357 QTLRANG

-387 EGARRALAGQTGETQ
+387 EGAKRSLAGQTGEAEEL
-402 DIDYRGKLVLKS
+402 DYRGKRVLKS

-419 IGTLEWG
+419 IGKFEWG
-426 LVSKIDKAEAL
+426 LVAKIDKAEAL

-443 RDAMLLLGAILIPL
+443 RDALLLLGAILIPL

-462 LALARSFIQPIQRLM
+462 LALARTFIRPIQRLIG
-477 RATKQIIA
+477 ATKQIIA

-493 VDSEDEFG
+493 VDSGDEFG
-501 ELSHS
+501 ELSSS
-506 FNSMAHTLQQRE
+506 FNSMAATLQQRE
-518 ESIRSQ
+518 EAIRSQ

-569 DLSAE
+569 DLSSE
-574 LAPDQ
+574 LEPDQ

-633 MLQVVERLSAKHG
+633 MLQVVDRLSAKHG

-696 TDPVRQALDGLY
+696 TEPVRRALDGLY
-708 SFEPLAPVEVKGE
+708 SFEPLPPVEVKGE
-721 GVITVWELT
+721 GVIPIWELT

-736 VPAAVGGPT
+736 VAVAVGAAA

>member
-1 MAAARPSPAFLGSI
+1 
-15 SWLPF
+15 
-20 LAPDL
+20 
-25 SAAMVIKLFRKLG
+25 MVLKLFRQLG
-38 VQSKVLAMVLLASL
+38 VQSKVLAMVLLASM

-64 IGSKVLT
+64 IGSHVLT
-71 TAVTNQLVALRN
+71 KAVTNQLVALRN
-83 SRVDALKDYF
+83 SRVESIKDYF
-93 GFLRNH
+93 GFLSNH
-99 VLTMSE
+99 VLTMGES
-105 GFLVIDGLRDFRAA
+105 FLVIDGLKDFRAA

-139 YTDVFIPK
+139 YTDVFIPR

-168 RYLTYH
+168 RYITYH

-179 PRAPKLD
+179 PRAPHLD
-186 ELEDAGDGSEY
+186 ELQDAGDGSEY
-197 SGVHRKYSKRFHRL
+197 SAVHRKYSQRFRRL
-211 TEVFGYRDIFLVD
+211 AEVFGYRDIFLVD
-224 IDSGNVLFSVAK
+224 VDSANVLFSVAK
-236 EADMGSNLK
+236 EADMGSNLR
-245 TGIYADTALG
+245 TGVYADTALSK
-255 RTFEEIRKSHD
+255 TFEEIRKSRD
-266 PYFVYISDMEHYKAS
+266 PNFVYISDIEHYKAS
-281 FGEPAFFIG
+281 FGEPAFFVG
-290 STVFDGDKFI
+290 TTVFDGDQFI

-331 ESFLVGQDFKF
+331 ESYLVAQDFKF
-342 RSSPRVFLENPDQYF
+342 RSSPRAFLENPDQYF
-357 KILRAQG
+357 QTLRAQG
-364 VSQEKIDWI
+364 VAKEKIDWI

-380 LIQEVKT
+380 LIQEVRT
-387 EGARRALAGQTGETQ
+387 VGAKRSLAGQTGEAEEV
-402 DIDYRGKLVLKS
+402 DYRGKRVLKS

-419 IGTLEWG
+419 IGNFEWG
-426 LVSKIDKAEAL
+426 LVTKIDKAEAL
-437 QGVRRL
+437 QGVYRL
-443 RDAMLLLGAILIPL
+443 RDALLLLGAILIPL

-493 VDSEDEFG
+493 VDSDDEFG
-501 ELSHS
+501 ELSRS
-506 FNSMAHTLQQRE
+506 FNSMATTLQQRE
-518 ESIRSQ
+518 EAIRSQ

-633 MLQVVERLSAKHG
+633 MLQVVERLSAKYG

-653 GIHAGAL
+653 GIHTGAL
-660 AAGVVGSGKFYYDV
+660 AAGVVGRGKFYYDV
-674 WGETVTIA
+674 WGETMTIA
-682 RAIHISP
+682 RAIHASP

-696 TDPVRQALDGLY
+696 TEPVVRALDGLY
-708 SFEPLAPVEVKGE
+708 SFDPLAPVEVKGE
-721 GVITVWELT
+721 GVIPIWELT
-730 RLDPAL
+730 RLDAAL
-736 VPAAVGGPT
+736 VSAAAGGAV

>member
-1 MAAARPSPAFLGSI
+1 
-15 SWLPF
+15 
-20 LAPDL
+20 
-25 SAAMVIKLFRKLG
+25 MVLKLFRQLG

-64 IGSKVLT
+64 IGSHVLT
-71 TAVTNQLVALRN
+71 TAATNQLIALRN
-83 SRVDALKDYF
+83 SRVESIKDYF

-105 GFLVIDGLRDFRAA
+105 GFLVIDSLKDFREA

-139 YTDVFIPK
+139 YTNVFLPK

-153 GEPALATYLPNTPAD
+153 GDPALATYLPNTPAD
-168 RYLTYH
+168 RYITYH

-179 PRAPKLD
+179 PRAPHLD

-197 SGVHRKYSKRFHRL
+197 SAVHRKYSQRFRRL
-211 TEVFGYRDIFLVD
+211 AEVFGYRDIFLVD
-224 IDSGNVLFSVAK
+224 VDSANVLFSVAK

-245 TGIYADTALG
+245 TGVYADTALAK
-255 RTFEEIRKSHD
+255 TFEEIRKSRD
-266 PYFVYISDMEHYKAS
+266 PNFVYISDVEHYKAS

-290 STVFDGDKFI
+290 TTVFDGDKFI
-300 GALIYQLNPEAIDR
+300 GALIYQLNPEAIDH

-331 ESFLVGQDFKF
+331 ESFLVAQDLKF

-357 KILRAQG
+357 QTLRSQG
-364 VSQEKIDWI
+364 VSKEKIDWI

-380 LIQEVKT
+380 LIQEAKA
-387 EGARRALAGQTGETQ
+387 EASKRAVAGKTGEIGY
-402 DIDYRGKLVLKS
+402 IDYRGKEALAS

-419 IGTLEWG
+419 IGNFEWG
-426 LVSKIDKAEAL
+426 LVAKIDKAEAL

-443 RDAMLLLGAILIPL
+443 RDALLLLGAILIPL

-462 LALARSFIQPIQRLM
+462 LALARSFIEPIQRLM

-493 VDSEDEFG
+493 VDSDDEFG
-501 ELSHS
+501 ELSRS
-506 FNSMAHTLQQRE
+506 FNSMANTLQQRE
-518 ESIRSQ
+518 EAIRSQ

-569 DLSAE
+569 DLSDE
-574 LAPDQ
+574 LPPEQ
-579 AIVVLN
+579 AIEVLN

-653 GIHAGAL
+653 GIHTGAL
-660 AAGVVGSGKFYYDV
+660 AAGVVGRGKFYYDV
-674 WGETVTIA
+674 WGETMTIA
-682 RAIHISP
+682 RAVHASP

-696 TDPVRQALDGLY
+696 TEPVRRALDGLY
-708 SFEPLAPVEVKGE
+708 KFETLAPVELRGE
-721 GVITVWELT
+721 GVIPIWELT
-730 RLDPAL
+730 RLDSAL
-736 VPAAVGGPT
+736 MSAAAGGPA

>member
-1 MAAARPSPAFLGSI
+1 
-15 SWLPF
+15 
-20 LAPDL
+20 
-25 SAAMVIKLFRKLG
+25 MVIKLFRKLG

-71 TAVTNQLVALRN
+71 TAVSNQLVALRN
-83 SRVDALKDYF
+83 SRAEALKDYF

-105 GFLVIDGLRDFRAA
+105 GFLVIDGLKEFRAA

-139 YTDVFIPK
+139 YTDVFLPK
-147 LKKNVD
+147 LKKNLE
-153 GEPALATYLPNTPAD
+153 GEPALATYLPTTPAD

-179 PRAPKLD
+179 PRAPHLD

-197 SGVHRKYSKRFHRL
+197 SAVHRKFAKRFHRL

-224 IDSGNVLFSVAK
+224 IDTANVLFSVAK

-245 TGIYADTALG
+245 TGVYADTALA
-255 RTFEEIRKSHD
+255 RTFEEIRKSRD

-300 GALIYQLNPEAIDR
+300 GALIYQINPKEIDR
-314 VMTDNKKWEQQ
+314 VMTHNKQWERQ

-331 ESFLVGQDFKF
+331 ESFLVGQDFKL
-342 RSSPRVFLENPDQYF
+342 RSSFRAFLQNPDQYF
-357 KILRAQG
+357 QTLRSTG

-387 EGARRALAGQTGETQ
+387 EGAKRSLAGQTGEAEEN
-402 DIDYRGKLVLKS
+402 DYRGKRVLKS
-414 YQPIR
+414 YQPVR
-419 IGTLEWG
+419 IGTFEWG
-426 LVSKIDKAEAL
+426 LVSKIDKDEAL

-443 RDAMLLLGAILIPL
+443 RDALLLLGAILIPL

-462 LALARSFIQPIQRLM
+462 LALARSFIQPIQRLIG
-477 RATKQIIA
+477 ATKQIIA

-493 VDSEDEFG
+493 VDSADEFG
-501 ELSHS
+501 ELSSS
-506 FNSMAHTLQQRE
+506 FNSMATTLQQRE
-518 ESIRSQ
+518 EAIRSQ

-569 DLSAE
+569 DLSSE

-696 TDPVRQALDGLY
+696 TEPVRQALDGLY

-721 GVITVWELT
+721 GVISIWELT

-736 VPAAVGGPT
+736 VSAAVGGAT

>member
-1 MAAARPSPAFLGSI
+1 
-15 SWLPF
+15 
-20 LAPDL
+20 
-25 SAAMVIKLFRKLG
+25 MVIKLFRKLG

-64 IGSKVLT
+64 IGSNVLT

-83 SRVDALKDYF
+83 SRAEALQDYF

-99 VLTMSE
+99 VLTSSE
-105 GFLVIDGLRDFRAA
+105 GFLVIDGLKDFRAA
-119 YPKLQNTTLS
+119 FPKLQNTTLS

-147 LKKNVD
+147 LKKNLE

-168 RYLTYH
+168 RYLSYH

-179 PRAPKLD
+179 PRAPHLD

-197 SGVHRKYSKRFHRL
+197 SAVHRKYAKRFHRL
-211 TEVFGYRDIFLVD
+211 AEVFGYRDIFLVD

-255 RTFEEIRKSHD
+255 KTFDEIRKSRD
-266 PYFVYISDMEHYKAS
+266 PYFVYISDFEHYKAS

-300 GALIYQLNPEAIDR
+300 GALIYQINPEAIDR
-314 VMTDNKKWEQQ
+314 VMTFNKKWEDK

-331 ESFLVGQDFKF
+331 ESFLVGQDFKL
-342 RSSPRVFLENPDQYF
+342 RSSFREFLETPDQYF
-357 KILRAQG
+357 KTLRSKG

-387 EGARRALAGQTGETQ
+387 EGAKRSLAGQSGEMEEV
-402 DIDYRGKLVLKS
+402 DYRGKRVLKS
-414 YQPIR
+414 FQPLR
-419 IGTLEWG
+419 IGNHEWG
-426 LVSKIDKAEAL
+426 LVAKIDKAEAL

-443 RDAMLLLGAILIPL
+443 RDALLLLGAILIPL

-462 LALARSFIQPIQRLM
+462 LALARTFIRPIQRLIG
-477 RATKQIIA
+477 ATKQIIA

-493 VDSEDEFG
+493 VDSADEFG
-501 ELSHS
+501 ELSSS
-506 FNSMAHTLQQRE
+506 FNSMAATLQQRE
-518 ESIRSQ
+518 EAIRSQ

-633 MLQVVERLSAKHG
+633 MLQVVDRLSAKHG

-696 TDPVRQALDGLY
+696 TEPVRRALDGLY
-708 SFEPLAPVEVKGE
+708 SFEPLPPVEVKGE
-721 GVITVWELT
+721 GVIPIWELT

-736 VPAAVGGPT
+736 VAVAVGGAA

>member
-1 MAAARPSPAFLGSI
+1 
-15 SWLPF
+15 
-20 LAPDL
+20 
-25 SAAMVIKLFRKLG
+25 MVLKLFRQLG
-38 VQSKVLAMVLLASL
+38 VQSKVLAMVLLASM

-64 IGSKVLT
+64 IGSHVLT

-83 SRVDALKDYF
+83 SRVEAIRDYF
-93 GFLRNH
+93 GFLSNH
-99 VLTMSE
+99 VLTTGE
-105 GFLVIDGLRDFRAA
+105 GFLVIDGLKDFRAA

-139 YTDVFIPK
+139 YTDVFIPR

-168 RYLTYH
+168 RYITYH

-179 PRAPKLD
+179 PRAPHLD
-186 ELEDAGDGSEY
+186 ELQDAGDGSEY
-197 SGVHRKYSKRFHRL
+197 SAVHRKYSQRFRRL
-211 TEVFGYRDIFLVD
+211 AEVFGYRDIFLVD
-224 IDSGNVLFSVAK
+224 VDSADVLFSVAK
-236 EADMGSNLK
+236 EADMGSNLR
-245 TGIYADTALG
+245 TGVYADTALAK
-255 RTFEEIRKSHD
+255 TFDEIRKSRD
-266 PYFVYISDMEHYKAS
+266 PNFVYISDIEHYKAS
-281 FGEPAFFIG
+281 FGEPALFIG
-290 STVFDGDKFI
+290 TTVFDGDQFI
-300 GALIYQLNPEAIDR
+300 GALIYQVNPGAIDR

-331 ESFLVGQDFKF
+331 ESFLVAQDLKF
-342 RSSPRVFLENPDQYF
+342 RSSPRAFLENPDQYF
-357 KILRAQG
+357 QTLRAQG
-364 VSQEKIDWI
+364 VTKEKIDWI

-380 LIQEVKT
+380 LIQEVRT
-387 EGARRALAGQTGETQ
+387 EGAKRALAGQTGEAEEV
-402 DIDYRGKLVLKS
+402 DYRGMRVFKS
-414 YQPIR
+414 FQPIR
-419 IGTLEWG
+419 IGNFEWG
-426 LVSKIDKAEAL
+426 LVTKIDKAEAL
-437 QGVRRL
+437 QGVYRL
-443 RDAMLLLGAILIPL
+443 RDALLLLGAILIPL

-485 GDSAVQVK
+485 GDSSVQVK
-493 VDSEDEFG
+493 VDSADEFG
-501 ELSHS
+501 ELSRS
-506 FNSMAHTLQQRE
+506 FNSMATTLQQRE

-653 GIHAGAL
+653 GIHTGAL
-660 AAGVVGSGKFYYDV
+660 AAGVVGRGKFYYDV
-674 WGETVTIA
+674 WGETMTIA
-682 RAIHISP
+682 RAIHASP

-696 TDPVRQALDGLY
+696 TEPVVRALDGLY
-708 SFEPLAPVEVKGE
+708 SFDPLTPVEVKGE
-721 GVITVWELT
+721 GVIPIWELT
-730 RLDPAL
+730 RLDAAL
-736 VPAAVGGPT
+736 VSAAAGGAG

>member
-1 MAAARPSPAFLGSI
+1 
-15 SWLPF
+15 
-20 LAPDL
+20 
-25 SAAMVIKLFRKLG
+25 MVLKLFRRLG

-52 LSLLLTGLVSYS
+52 LSLLLTGLVSFS
-64 IGSKVLT
+64 IGSNVVA
-71 TAVTNQLVALRN
+71 TAVSNQLVALRN
-83 SRVDALKDYF
+83 SRVDALNDYF

-105 GFLVIDGLRDFRAA
+105 GFLVIDAIKDFRAA

-129 AEQQK
+129 TDQQK

-139 YTDVFIPK
+139 YTDVFLPK
-147 LKKNVD
+147 LKKNLD

-174 YTANN
+174 YTVNN
-179 PRAPKLD
+179 PRDPRLD

-197 SGVHRKYSKRFHRL
+197 SAVHRKYSKRFHRL

-245 TGIYADTALG
+245 TGVYSDTALAK
-255 RTFEEIRKSHD
+255 TFDEIRKSRD
-266 PYFVYISDMEHYKAS
+266 PYFVYISDIEHYKAS

-290 STVFDGDKFI
+290 STVFDGDQFI

-314 VMTDNKKWEQQ
+314 VMTDNKKWGQQ

-342 RSSPRVFLENPDQYF
+342 RSSPRAFLENPKEYF
-357 KILRAQG
+357 QNLRAKG

-373 KRANSPV
+373 KRTNSPV
-380 LIQEVKT
+380 LIQEVRT
-387 EGARRALAGQTGETQ
+387 EGAKRALAGQTGEAEEF
-402 DIDYRGKLVLKS
+402 DYRGKRVLKS

-419 IGTLEWG
+419 IGKHEWG
-426 LVSKIDKAEAL
+426 LVAKIDKDEAL

-477 RATKQIIA
+477 GATKQIIA

-493 VDSEDEFG
+493 VDSADEFG
-501 ELSHS
+501 ELSSS
-506 FNSMAHTLQQRE
+506 FNSMAATLQQRE

-574 LAPDQ
+574 LEPDQ

-633 MLQVVERLSAKHG
+633 MLQVVERLSVKHG

-696 TDPVRQALDGLY
+696 TEPVRRALDGLY
-708 SFEPLAPVEVKGE
+708 SFEPMAPVEVKGE
-721 GVITVWELT
+721 GVIPIWELT

-736 VPAAVGGPT
+736 VSAAVGGAA

>member
-1 MAAARPSPAFLGSI
+1 
-15 SWLPF
+15 
-20 LAPDL
+20 
-25 SAAMVIKLFRKLG
+25 MVLKLFRQLG

-64 IGSKVLT
+64 IGSHVLT

-83 SRVDALKDYF
+83 SRVESIRDYF
-93 GFLRNH
+93 SFLTNH

-105 GFLVIDGLRDFRAA
+105 GFLVIDSIKDFRAA

-134 KLVAY
+134 KLVTY
-139 YTDVFIPK
+139 YTDIFIPK
-147 LKKNVD
+147 LKKNID
-153 GEPALATYLPNTPAD
+153 GDPALATYLPNTPAD
-168 RYLTYH
+168 RYITYH

-179 PRAPKLD
+179 PRAPHLD
-186 ELEDAGDGSEY
+186 ELQDAGDGSEY
-197 SGVHRKYSKRFHRL
+197 SAVHRKYSQRFRRL
-211 TEVFGYRDIFLVD
+211 AEVFGYRDIFLVD
-224 IDSGNVLFSVAK
+224 VDSADVLFTVAK
-236 EADMGSNLK
+236 EADLGSNLR
-245 TGIYADTALG
+245 TGVYADTALAK
-255 RTFEEIRKSHD
+255 TFDEIRKSRD
-266 PYFVYISDMEHYKAS
+266 PNFVYISDIEHYKAS
-281 FGEPAFFIG
+281 FGEPALFIG
-290 STVFDGDKFI
+290 TTVFDGDQFI
-300 GALIYQLNPEAIDR
+300 GALIYQVNPGAIDR

-331 ESFLVGQDFKF
+331 ESFLVAHDFKF
-342 RSSPRVFLENPDQYF
+342 RSSPRAFLENPDQYF
-357 KILRAQG
+357 QTLRAQG
-364 VSQEKIDWI
+364 VTKEKIDWI

-380 LIQEVKT
+380 LIQEVRT
-387 EGARRALAGQTGETQ
+387 EGAKRALAGQTGEAEEV
-402 DIDYRGKLVLKS
+402 DYRGKRVLKS
-414 YQPIR
+414 FQPIR
-419 IGTLEWG
+419 IGNFEWG
-426 LVSKIDKAEAL
+426 LVTKIDKAEAL
-437 QGVRRL
+437 QGVYRL
-443 RDAMLLLGAILIPL
+443 RDALLLLGAILIPL

-485 GDSAVQVK
+485 GDSSVQVK
-493 VDSEDEFG
+493 VDSADEFG
-501 ELSHS
+501 ELSRS
-506 FNSMAHTLQQRE
+506 FNSMATTLQQRE
-518 ESIRSQ
+518 EAIRSQ

-627 VELALA
+627 VELALT

-653 GIHAGAL
+653 GIHTGAL
-660 AAGVVGSGKFYYDV
+660 AAGVVGRGKFYYDV
-674 WGETVTIA
+674 WGETMTIA
-682 RAIHISP
+682 RAIHASP

-696 TDPVRQALDGLY
+696 TEPVVRALDGLY
-708 SFEPLAPVEVKGE
+708 SFDPLTPVEVKGE
-721 GVITVWELT
+721 GVIPIWELT
-730 RLDPAL
+730 RLDAAL
-736 VPAAVGGPT
+736 VSAAAGGAG

>member
-1 MAAARPSPAFLGSI
+1 
-15 SWLPF
+15 
-20 LAPDL
+20 
-25 SAAMVIKLFRKLG
+25 MVIKLFRKLG

-64 IGSKVLT
+64 IGSHVLT

-83 SRVDALKDYF
+83 SRVESIKDYF
-93 GFLRNH
+93 GFLSNH
-99 VLTMSE
+99 VLTMGE
-105 GFLVIDGLRDFRAA
+105 GFLVIDGLKDFRAA
-119 YPKLQNTTLS
+119 YPKLQNATLS

-139 YTDVFIPK
+139 YTDVFIPR
-147 LKKNVD
+147 LKKNID
-153 GEPALATYLPNTPAD
+153 GDPALATYLPNTPAD
-168 RYLTYH
+168 RYITYH

-179 PRAPKLD
+179 PRAPHLD

-197 SGVHRKYSKRFHRL
+197 SAVHRKYSQRL
-211 TEVFGYRDIFLVD
+211 RRIAEVFGYRDIFLVD
-224 IDSGNVLFSVAK
+224 VDSADVLFSVAK
-236 EADMGSNLK
+236 EADMGSNLR
-245 TGIYADTALG
+245 TGVYADTALAK
-255 RTFEEIRKSHD
+255 TFEEIRKSRD
-266 PYFVYISDMEHYKAS
+266 PNFVYISDTEHYKAS
-281 FGEPAFFIG
+281 FGEPAFFVG
-290 STVFDGDKFI
+290 TTVFDGDQFI

-314 VMTDNKKWEQQ
+314 VMTDNKNWEQQ

-331 ESFLVGQDFKF
+331 ESFLVAQDFKF
-342 RSSPRVFLENPDQYF
+342 RSSPRQFLENPDDYF
-357 KILRAQG
+357 QALRAQG
-364 VSQEKIDWI
+364 VTKEKIDWI
-373 KRANSPV
+373 KSAKSPI
-380 LIQEVKT
+380 LIQEVRT
-387 EGARRALAGQTGETQ
+387 EGAKRALAGQTGEAEE
-402 DIDYRGKLVLKS
+402 DDYRGKRVLKS
-414 YQPIR
+414 YQPVR
-419 IGTLEWG
+419 IGNFEWG
-426 LVSKIDKAEAL
+426 LVTKIDTAEAL
-437 QGVRRL
+437 QGVYRL
-443 RDAMLLLGAILIPL
+443 RDALLLLGAILIPL

-477 RATKQIIA
+477 GATKQIIA
-485 GDSAVQVK
+485 GDSFVQVR
-493 VDSEDEFG
+493 VDSADEFG
-501 ELSHS
+501 ELSSS
-506 FNSMAHTLQQRE
+506 FNSMAATLQQRE
-518 ESIRSQ
+518 EAILSQ

-569 DLSAE
+569 NLSAE

-585 ELIGAF
+585 ELIGAL

-627 VELALA
+627 VELALS
-633 MLQVVERLSAKHG
+633 MLQVVERLSIKHG

-696 TDPVRQALDGLY
+696 TEPVRRALDGLY

-721 GVITVWELT
+721 GVIPIWELT

-736 VPAAVGGPT
+736 VSAAVGGAA

>member
-1 MAAARPSPAFLGSI
+1 
-15 SWLPF
+15 
-20 LAPDL
+20 
-25 SAAMVIKLFRKLG
+25 MVLKLFRQLG
-38 VQSKVLAMVLLASL
+38 VQSKVLAMVLLASM

-64 IGSKVLT
+64 IGSHVLT
-71 TAVTNQLVALRN
+71 KAVTNQLVALRN
-83 SRVDALKDYF
+83 SRVESIKDYF
-93 GFLRNH
+93 GFLSNH
-99 VLTMSE
+99 VLTMGE
-105 GFLVIDGLRDFRAA
+105 GFLVIDSLKDFRAA

-139 YTDVFIPK
+139 YTDVFIPR

-168 RYLTYH
+168 RYITYH
-174 YTANN
+174 YTVNN
-179 PRAPKLD
+179 PRAPHLD
-186 ELEDAGDGSEY
+186 ELQDAGDGSEY
-197 SGVHRKYSKRFHRL
+197 SAVHRKYSQRFRRL
-211 TEVFGYRDIFLVD
+211 AQVFGYHDIFLVD
-224 IDSGNVLFSVAK
+224 VDSADVLFSVAK
-236 EADMGSNLK
+236 EADMGSNLR
-245 TGIYADTALG
+245 TGVYADTALAK
-255 RTFEEIRKSHD
+255 TFEEIRKSRD
-266 PYFVYISDMEHYKAS
+266 PNFVYISDIEHYKAS
-281 FGEPAFFIG
+281 FGEPAFFVG
-290 STVFDGDKFI
+290 TTVFDGDQFI

-331 ESFLVGQDFKF
+331 ESYLVAQDFKF
-342 RSSPRVFLENPDQYF
+342 RSSPRAFLENPDQYF
-357 KILRAQG
+357 QTLRAQG
-364 VSQEKIDWI
+364 VAKEKIDWI
-373 KRANSPV
+373 KRAKSPV
-380 LIQEVKT
+380 LIQEVRT
-387 EGARRALAGQTGETQ
+387 VGAKRSLAGQTGEAEEV
-402 DIDYRGKLVLKS
+402 DYRGKRVLKS

-419 IGTLEWG
+419 IGNFEWG
-426 LVSKIDKAEAL
+426 LVTKIDKAEAL
-437 QGVRRL
+437 QGVYRL
-443 RDAMLLLGAILIPL
+443 RDALLLLGAILIPL

-493 VDSEDEFG
+493 VDSDDEFG
-501 ELSHS
+501 ELSRS
-506 FNSMAHTLQQRE
+506 FNSMATTLQQRE
-518 ESIRSQ
+518 EAIRSQ

-653 GIHAGAL
+653 GIHTGAL
-660 AAGVVGSGKFYYDV
+660 AAGVVGRGKFYYDV
-674 WGETVTIA
+674 WGETMTIA
-682 RAIHISP
+682 RAIHASP

-696 TDPVRQALDGLY
+696 TEPVVRALDGLY
-708 SFEPLAPVEVKGE
+708 SFDPLAPVEVKGE
-721 GVITVWELT
+721 GVIPIWELT
-730 RLDPAL
+730 RLDAAL
-736 VPAAVGGPT
+736 VSAAAGGAV

>member
-1 MAAARPSPAFLGSI
+1 
-15 SWLPF
+15 
-20 LAPDL
+20 
-25 SAAMVIKLFRKLG
+25 MVIKLFRKLG

-52 LSLLLTGLVSYS
+52 LSLLLTGLLSYN
-64 IGSKVLT
+64 IGSNVLT

-83 SRVDALKDYF
+83 SRAEALQDYF

-105 GFLVIDGLRDFRAA
+105 GFLVIDGLKDFRAA
-119 YPKLQNTTLS
+119 FPKLQNTTLS

-147 LKKNVD
+147 LKKNLE

-179 PRAPKLD
+179 PRAPHLD

-197 SGVHRKYSKRFHRL
+197 SAVHRKYAKRFHRL

-255 RTFEEIRKSHD
+255 KTFDEIRKSRD
-266 PYFVYISDMEHYKAS
+266 PYFVYISDFEHYKAS

-300 GALIYQLNPEAIDR
+300 GALIYQINPEQIDR
-314 VMTDNKKWEQQ
+314 VMTFNKKWEDK

-331 ESFLVGQDFKF
+331 ESFLVGQDFKL
-342 RSSPRVFLENPDQYF
+342 RSSFREFLENPDQYF
-357 KILRAQG
+357 QTLRANG

-387 EGARRALAGQTGETQ
+387 EGAKRSLAGQTGEAEEL
-402 DIDYRGKLVLKS
+402 DYRGKRVLKS

-419 IGTLEWG
+419 IGNYEWG
-426 LVSKIDKAEAL
+426 LVAKIDKAEAL

-443 RDAMLLLGAILIPL
+443 RDALLLLGAILIPL

-462 LALARSFIQPIQRLM
+462 LALARTFIRPIQRLIG
-477 RATKQIIA
+477 ATKQIIA
-485 GDSAVQVK
+485 GDSSVQVK
-493 VDSEDEFG
+493 VDSADEFG
-501 ELSHS
+501 ELSSS
-506 FNSMAHTLQQRE
+506 FNSMAATLQQRE
-518 ESIRSQ
+518 EAIRSQ

-569 DLSAE
+569 DLSSE
-574 LAPDQ
+574 LEPDQ

-633 MLQVVERLSAKHG
+633 MLQVVDRLSAKHG

-696 TDPVRQALDGLY
+696 TEPVRRALDGLY
-708 SFEPLAPVEVKGE
+708 SFEPLPPVEVKGE
-721 GVITVWELT
+721 GVIPIWELT

-736 VPAAVGGPT
+736 VAVAVGAAA

>member
-1 MAAARPSPAFLGSI
+1 
-15 SWLPF
+15 
-20 LAPDL
+20 
-25 SAAMVIKLFRKLG
+25 MVIKLFRKLG

-71 TAVTNQLVALRN
+71 TAVSNQLVALRN
-83 SRVDALKDYF
+83 SRAEALKDYF

-105 GFLVIDGLRDFRAA
+105 GFLVIDGLKEFRAA

-139 YTDVFIPK
+139 YTDVFLPK
-147 LKKNVD
+147 LKKNLE
-153 GEPALATYLPNTPAD
+153 GEPALATYLPTTPAD

-179 PRAPKLD
+179 PRAPHLD

-197 SGVHRKYSKRFHRL
+197 SAVHRKFAKRFHRL

-224 IDSGNVLFSVAK
+224 IDTANVLFSVAK

-245 TGIYADTALG
+245 TGVYADTALA
-255 RTFEEIRKSHD
+255 RTFEEIRKSRD

-300 GALIYQLNPEAIDR
+300 GALIYQINPKEIDR
-314 VMTDNKKWEQQ
+314 VMTHNKQWERQ

-331 ESFLVGQDFKF
+331 ESFLVGQDFKL
-342 RSSPRVFLENPDQYF
+342 RSSFRAFLQNPDQYF
-357 KILRAQG
+357 QALRSTG

-387 EGARRALAGQTGETQ
+387 EGAKRSLAGQTGEAEEN
-402 DIDYRGKLVLKS
+402 DYRGKRVLKS
-414 YQPIR
+414 YQPVR
-419 IGTLEWG
+419 IGTFEWG
-426 LVSKIDKAEAL
+426 LVSKIDKDEAL

-443 RDAMLLLGAILIPL
+443 RDALLLLGAILIPL

-462 LALARSFIQPIQRLM
+462 LALARSFIQPIQRLIG
-477 RATKQIIA
+477 ATKQIIA

-493 VDSEDEFG
+493 VDSADEFG
-501 ELSHS
+501 ELSSS
-506 FNSMAHTLQQRE
+506 FNSMATTLQQRE
-518 ESIRSQ
+518 EAIRSQ

-569 DLSAE
+569 DFSSE

-696 TDPVRQALDGLY
+696 TEPVRQALDGLY

-721 GVITVWELT
+721 GVISIWELT

-736 VPAAVGGPT
+736 VSAAVGGAT

>member
-1 MAAARPSPAFLGSI
+1 
-15 SWLPF
+15 
-20 LAPDL
+20 
-25 SAAMVIKLFRKLG
+25 MVIKLFRKLG

-52 LSLLLTGLVSYS
+52 LSLLLTGLLSYN
-64 IGSKVLT
+64 IGSNVLT

-83 SRVDALKDYF
+83 SRAEALQDYF

-105 GFLVIDGLRDFRAA
+105 GFLVIDGLKDFRAA
-119 YPKLQNTTLS
+119 FPKLQNTMLS

-147 LKKNVD
+147 LKKNLE
-153 GEPALATYLPNTPAD
+153 GEPALATYLPNTPTD

-179 PRAPKLD
+179 PRAPHLD

-197 SGVHRKYSKRFHRL
+197 SAVHRKYAKRFHRL

-255 RTFEEIRKSHD
+255 KTFDEIRKSRD
-266 PYFVYISDMEHYKAS
+266 PYFVYISDFEHYKAS

-300 GALIYQLNPEAIDR
+300 GALIYQINPEAIDR
-314 VMTDNKKWEQQ
+314 VMTFNKKWEDK

-331 ESFLVGQDFKF
+331 ESFLVGQDFKL
-342 RSSPRVFLENPDQYF
+342 RSSFRAFLENPDQYF
-357 KILRAQG
+357 QTLRSKG

-387 EGARRALAGQTGETQ
+387 EGAKRSLAGQTGEMEEV
-402 DIDYRGKLVLKS
+402 DYRGKRVLKS
-414 YQPIR
+414 FQPIR
-419 IGTLEWG
+419 IGNFEWG
-426 LVSKIDKAEAL
+426 LVAKIDKAEAL

-443 RDAMLLLGAILIPL
+443 RDALLLLGAVLIPL

-462 LALARSFIQPIQRLM
+462 LALARTFIRPIQRLIG
-477 RATKQIIA
+477 ATKQIIA

-493 VDSEDEFG
+493 VDSADEFG
-501 ELSHS
+501 ELSSS
-506 FNSMAHTLQQRE
+506 FNSMAATLQQRE

-574 LAPDQ
+574 LEPDQ

-696 TDPVRQALDGLY
+696 TEPVRRALDGLY

-721 GVITVWELT
+721 GVIPIWELT

-736 VPAAVGGPT
+736 VAVAVGAAA